1 MSILFKDSEVGFDR
15 MSILELRKTLLSKV
29 VDAFVD
35 LNESSPDLYANKHV
49 RQRYIDI
56 ASIIRRGSEGDVRA
70 LHGCIINDPDII
82 GSFIEEKLVAVAAD
96 EPTDMD
102 TIEHMN
108 RVLDVITDRYKT
120 YVTTGDLDPLLDKLT
135 LKQLSAITLGLNKGD
150 KVEPNMFDTLA
161 VMLRSIMFIDETLM
175 FCEAPDDIGEKFLLG
190 GVNMIFKTGAPVELK
205 EEVNTIVDN
214 MTTKED
220 IK

>member
-1 MSILFKDSEVGFDR
+1 MNILFRTSEDIDG
-15 MSILELRKTLLSKV
+15 MPISELRKLALTGIM
-29 VDAFVD
+29 DA
-35 LNESSPDLYANKHV
+35 YTTV
-49 RQRYIDI
+49 RKAPLDWYDKMCGCKRCTDI
-56 ASIIRRGSEGDVRA
+56 AVIVRRGSEDVVREA
-70 LHGCIINDPDII
+70 CRCIANEPTELD
-82 GSFIEEKLVAVAAD
+82 SFIKKKLADVTID
-96 EPTDMD
+96 EPADMS
-102 TIEHMN
+102 TVEHMN

-120 YVTTGDLDPLLDKLT
+120 YATAGDLDPLLDKLT
-135 LKQLSAITLGLNKGD
+135 LKQLSMITSNVDKDD
-150 KVEPNMFDTLA
+150 KVEPDMFDALA

-205 EEVNTIVDN
+205 EEVNSIVNN